1 MQIRLTDRSPRAERG
16 AAAHLVLFD
25 IDGTLVDSQAADG
38 EVYLQVLEEV
48 FGFTAVNSD
57 WAAYRHTTDSGILH
71 EIFEGRLGRAPRA
84 REIAA
89 FRRRFVEVIAE
100 AAARDAFRQIPGA
113 HRVLSGLESL
123 PTHGIGLATGGWRD
137 SARCKMQSAGLA
149 FDAFPSACADDARPR
164 AEIMRLAIERA
175 ADRLGRR
182 RFDSIAYVGDGIWDA
197 RACRALA
204 IPFIAIASGAAAG
217 RLRAE
222 GAAAVLADF
231 SDVEAFCA
239 ALPGKPPAAPL
250 SASAP
255 G

>member
-1 MQIRLTDRSPRAERG
+1 MTPG
-16 AAAHLVLFD
+16 PVGTAAHRPAHLVLFD

-38 EVYLQVLEEV
+38 EVYLRVLEEV
-48 FGFTAVNSD
+48 FGFTAVKSD

-71 EIFEGRLGRAPRA
+71 EIFEVRLGRAPLA

-100 AAARDAFRQIPGA
+100 AAAREAFRQIPGA
-113 HRVLSGLESL
+113 HRALSELAAL
-123 PTHGIGLATGGWRD
+123 PTHAVGLATGGWRD

-149 FDAFPSACADDARPR
+149 FDAFPSASADDARPR
-164 AEIMRLAIERA
+164 DEIMRLAIERA
-175 ADRLGRR
+175 ARCLGGP
-182 RFDSIAYVGDGIWDA
+182 RFASITYVGDGIWDA
-197 RACRALA
+197 RACRALG
-204 IPFIAIASGAAAG
+204 IPFIAIASGSAAE

-231 SDVEAFCA
+231 SDAEAFRK
-239 ALPGKPPAAPL
+239 ALPGEPPAAPL
-250 SASAP
+250 SASTP